1 MKKLISLI
9 PCLLALILL
18 AGCSQNSAEEYVGEQ
33 ITSMKEKDTDN
44 FTALLEDGIAESN
57 ESFILQF
64 PEELREPYPEFMQN
78 SFKAIKFEVSKSKKL
93 ENGNYS
99 VQLTYTPINIS
110 DTLKSDNTDLL
121 ASLETADL
129 TEAASTILKE
139 DAKILA
145 DSPVYDDEILSTLDV
160 TKEGDT
166 YSITSDSM
174 NTFLSHALH
183 GYMEPYNMVCDI
195 LNTYDFINAYLDAS
209 FKGEVTQFA
218 KHTDRTEEEA
228 LAWYEEDVFDPPSD
242 MSEAYIPRYKEA
254 LKTILKQCQ
263 YTVGIPHKESGIY
276 SYTVDITTTPNHSF
290 ADAYAEFE
298 QGTYY
303 SIEEASA
310 GLVQAMEKYAAA
322 PTYGEETTVNVPIST
337 SSLLDAGND
346 NSELTNLAT
355 TILVAPQ

>member
-1 MKKLISLI
+1 MKKLISFL

-18 AGCSQNSAEEYVGEQ
+18 AGCSQDSAEKYAGEQ
-33 ITSMKEKDTDN
+33 ITSMKEQNTDN
-44 FTALLEDGIAESN
+44 FTALLEEGITKSN

-64 PEELREPYPEFMQN
+64 PEELREPYLEFMQD
-78 SFKAIKFEVSKSKKL
+78 SFKAIQFEVSRSRKL

-110 DTLKSDNTDLL
+110 DTLKTKNKDLL
-121 ASLETADL
+121 ASLETTDL
-129 TEAASTILKE
+129 TESVSTMLKE
-139 DAKILA
+139 DAKLLES
-145 DSPVYDDEILSTLDV
+145 SPVYDEEILSTLDV
-160 TKEGDT
+160 TKEGDQ

-174 NTFLSHALH
+174 NTFLSHALN

-218 KHTDRTEEEA
+218 KHTNRTKEEA
-228 LAWYEEDVFDPPSD
+228 LAWYEADTFDPPSD

-254 LKTILKQCQ
+254 LKAILKQCQ
-263 YTVGIPHKESGIY
+263 YTVGIPRKESGIY

-290 ADAYAEFE
+290 ADAYTEFE

-322 PTYGEETTVNVPIST
+322 PTYGEETTVNVPINT
-337 SSLLDAGND
+337 SSLLKAGND
-346 NSELTNLAT
+346 DAELTNLAT
-355 TILVAPQ
+355 TILVAPK